1 MKRALITLLVCTLAI
16 AGRIAWSGSPVASA
30 QDAAN
35 WPQWGQN
42 PQHTGTINVVGQD
55 LGQKLADIVYDPLVP
70 DEQAANGGELLAHYQ
85 VPIQDGEDVF
95 MEFKSGDY
103 SNPFN
108 SQIWHEK
115 RLHWED
121 GQLVVKWDF
130 TTDWKPEPIQLAGWE
145 PVFHAVLANDNI
157 YVPGAGGTLFQL
169 ARGNGEVIAR
179 INPFDGIDANTFVA
193 GPPTADSAGSLFY
206 NVLRLDSSFSTT
218 GSWLVKVAA
227 DNSTAKVAFT
237 TLVPNAPTTCV
248 GAFGNSRL
256 PWPGVAT
263 AFDSTS
269 AYNPNNLPPSVP
281 CGPQRPGINVAPAV
295 APDGTIYTVSRADF
309 NSRYSYVVAVNPD
322 LTPKWQASMR
332 DRGINDGCGKLI
344 PIATQSNPVQ
354 KGHCRW
360 GTYDSAHL
368 GVDPNTNQMPAGRVI
383 DQSSSSPTVLPDG
396 SVLSGAY
403 SRYNVS
409 RGHFFKFSSTGQFLA
424 AYEFGWD
431 STPAA
436 FSHDGT
442 YSIVIKDNHYDEEEG
457 YYCNNFQGNP
467 AIANIVCD
475 FTGVPA
481 GPFYIT
487 QLNANLVPEWKAHS
501 TETNSCNPSGCVSDH
516 PNGFE
521 WCINAPVIDGNNTV
535 YVESEDGNVYKIPQG
550 QHGVFDLPPKAS
562 GAATRLF
569 LRLALMM
576 AGCLRSA
583 LVIEPMMAAWRLRM
597 VLSRLS
603 APAAASCSCNLPAP
617 GSMPMI
623 ELMLPIL
630 PIWRSWAA

>member
-1 MKRALITLLVCTLAI
+1 MKRAGITLLVCTLAI
-16 AGRIAWSGSPVASA
+16 AGRIVWSGSSAVSA
-30 QDAAN
+30 QDAVN

-42 PQHTGTINVVGQD
+42 PQHTGAINVVGQD

-85 VPIQDGEDVF
+85 APIQDGEDVF

-115 RLHWED
+115 RLHWQD
-121 GQLVVKWDF
+121 GQLVVMWDF
-130 TTDWKPEPIQLAGWE
+130 TTDWKPEPIALAGWE

-157 YVPGAGGTLFQL
+157 YAPGAGGTLFQL
-169 ARGNGEVIAR
+169 DRGSGSVTAR
-179 INPFDGIDANTFVA
+179 INPFDGIDPNTFVA
-193 GPPTADSAGSLFY
+193 GPPTADNAGNLFY
-206 NVLRLDSSFSTT
+206 NVLRWDATSGTT
-218 GSWLVKVAA
+218 GSWLVKVGT
-227 DNSTAKVAFT
+227 DNSTTKVSFT

-263 AFDSTS
+263 ALDSTS
-269 AYNPNNLPPSVP
+269 AYDPTNLPPSAP
-281 CGPQRPGINVAPAV
+281 CGPQRPGINVAPAI

-309 NSRYSYVVAVNPD
+309 SSRYSYVVAVNPD

-344 PIATQSNPVQ
+344 PIAMQSNPLQ

-360 GTYDSAHL
+360 GTYDAAHL

-396 SVLSGAY
+396 SVLYGAY

-409 RGHFFKFSSTGQFLA
+409 RGHLFRFSSTGQFLA

-436 FSHDGT
+436 FSHDNT

-467 AIANIVCD
+467 DIANIVCA
-475 FTGVPA
+475 FSGVPA

-487 QLNANLVPEWKAHS
+487 QLNPNLVPEWKAHS
-501 TETNSCNPSGCVSDH
+501 TETNSCSPSGCVSDH

-521 WCINAPVIDGNNTV
+521 WCINAPVIDANHTV

-550 QHGVFDLPPKAS
+550 QQGVFDLPPKGS
-562 GAATRLF
+562 GATRLF
-569 LRLALMM
+569 LRLALGAAYTPFSIDERGRLYAQN
-576 AGCLRSA
+576 AGHLF
-583 LVIEPMMAAWRLRM
+583 V
-597 VLSRLS
+597 V
-603 APAAASCSCNLPAP
+603 
-617 GSMPMI
+617 GK
-623 ELMLPIL
+623 
-630 PIWRSWAA
+630 